1 MNTED
6 KMTDFSKYSEKCI
19 EQLKNII
26 KKCEND
32 SYMQNRLSIH
42 LNDILPNALENE
54 CKTHI
59 ENAKRKDI
67 LEKELRSFQTLF
79 LATNLY
85 YFIPSNGTF
94 YLYDNVNYKQVK
106 EDDIIYNLL
115 STITYDNKALIEW
128 KHKTKISLIKKI
140 KGRHLF
146 KQLIPETGTIQ
157 NILNIL
163 VPNYFL
169 TRNEAKYFLTCIG
182 DNILKK
188 NCDSLYYISHS
199 AKQNLNN
206 LELLCNMV
214 TGYNNIL
221 GNFVSKYNENVSFS
235 NCRLIKMRNSISLSD
250 KWFEILK
257 TEGLNIVC
265 VAAYYSNAN
274 KNGDTFLEKRE
285 ELCDYALLLK
295 HNTPQ
300 QIIERFCI
308 EYFTLNTNENSSN
321 PNVEYTLSWKNMEY
335 MWKKYLYENSIPNV
349 VSNDVLK
356 STITSKYQYINDS
369 NYFPN
374 ITTKHLPVVID
385 FMKFWTL
392 TMKSSIMSPGFT
404 NEYEVDEI
412 SVLFQH
418 FVKTN
423 IETCISSGRIT
434 DDDILNMVRHYY
446 PEIDIVDNKYILNTD
461 CSLWIKSVDIDS
473 ILISAQEHFRKE
485 VESSDDKT
493 VVFDDIYKYYLS
505 NKKSDFT
512 MSKSYFEKY
521 LEHKLKDF
529 IVYKHVVSDKW
540 IEEETVNSIFNNNCK

>member
-85 YFIPSNGTF
+85 YFLPSNGTF

-140 KGRHLF
+140 KDRHLF

-169 TRNEAKYFLTCIG
+169 TRNEAKYFLTCLG

-188 NCDSLYYISHS
+188 PCDSLYYISHS

-221 GNFVSKYNENVSFS
+221 GNFVSKYNENISFS
-235 NCRLIKMRNSISLSD
+235 NCRLIKMRNSRSLSD
-250 KWFEILK
+250 KWFEMLK

-274 KNGDTFLEKRE
+274 KNGDMFLEKRE

-308 EYFTLNTNENSSN
+308 EYFTINTNENSSN
-321 PNVEYTLSWKNMEY
+321 PDVEYTLSWKNMEY

-356 STITSKYQYINDS
+356 STIISKYQYIHDS

-392 TMKSSIMSPGFT
+392 TMKNSIMSPGFT

-418 FVKTN
+418 FVKNN
-423 IETCISSGRIT
+423 IEICISSGRIT

-446 PEIDIVDNKYILNTD
+446 PEIDIVDNKYILNMD

-485 VESSDDKT
+485 LESSDDKT
-493 VVFDDIYKYYLS
+493 VIFDDIYKYYLS

-521 LEHKLKDF
+521 LEHKLKNF

-540 IEEETVNSIFNNNCK
+540 IEEETVNSIFNNCK